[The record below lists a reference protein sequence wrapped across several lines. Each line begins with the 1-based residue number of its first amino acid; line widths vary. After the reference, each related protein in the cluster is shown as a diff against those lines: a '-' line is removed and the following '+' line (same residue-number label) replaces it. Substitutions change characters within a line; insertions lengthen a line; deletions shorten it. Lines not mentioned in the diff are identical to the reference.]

1 MVTPARHPAGRSG
14 FTLVELLVVMAII
27 AILIALLLP
36 AVQAAR
42 ESARRTQCQSQ
53 MKQIALA
60 LHTYANAHGTFP
72 PGWVQGG
79 PVGDDPA
86 EAAGSLPVTFIETPV
101 LPPLGAA
108 AIQPCPNPWYVS
120 QYWGWHASILP
131 QMGEQNTQNL
141 INYQVPYGADRFNTS
156 LTGNQQAMR
165 HVVASYVCPSAS
177 LPTSRPNG
185 FGYSTYIG
193 SAGEMILSEDEE
205 SVTFTGG
212 IFAMNSAIRHR
223 DITDGQSNTMLL
235 SESMIGFW
243 ADGLNCCGSYLKK
256 RVPFY
261 DGTEFGPPPN
271 SFGTWHGDVANIAL
285 ADGSVQSISRSIDR
299 VIFNNL
305 VVRNDGNQLGA
316 F

>member
-1 MVTPARHPAGRSG
+1 MITPTRRSAGRSG

-60 LHTYANAHGTFP
+60 MHTYANAHGTFP
-72 PGWVQGG
+72 PGWVQGL
-79 PVGDDPA
+79 PVGDDPE
-86 EAAGSLPVTFIETPV
+86 EAAGYLPVTFVEPPS
-101 LPPLGAA
+101 LPPLGLA
-108 AIQPCPNPWYVS
+108 AINKWDVPHLVS

-141 INYQVPYGADRFNTS
+141 INYQVPYWENRFDRS
-156 LTGNQQAMR
+156 QTGNWQAMT

-177 LPTSRPNG
+177 LPASRPSG
-185 FGYSTYIG
+185 LAYSTYIG
-193 SAGEMILSEDEE
+193 SAGEMIIDEDAGT
-205 SVTFTGG
+205 VAFTGG
-212 IFAMNSAIRHR
+212 IFGMNSAIRHR
-223 DITDGQSNTMLL
+223 DITDGQSNAMLL

-243 ADGLNCCGSYLKK
+243 ADGMNCCGSYLDG

-261 DGTEFGPPPN
+261 DGTDFGPPPN

-285 ADGSVQSISRSIDR
+285 ADGSVQSINRSIDR
-299 VIFNNL
+299 IIFNNL